1 MEAILNLPGRTS
13 LAVYTRGRRVLRVI
27 RHYGQIGYVS
37 SKLHY
42 CIVYVSQEQVSA
54 TVKALEALHDVR
66 RVELSPWSTLNP
78 TVTSLAEVGIEVDE
92 AQGVKEC
99 E

>member
-42 CIVYVSQEQVSA
+42 CIVYVSQDQVSA
-54 TVKALEALHDVR
+54 TVKALEALHD
-66 RVELSPWSTLNP
+66 LSL
-78 TVTSLAEVGIEVDE
+78 IHI
-92 AQGVKEC
+92 
-99 E
+99 